1 MDINE
6 AHMNK
11 LNDNDWIFD
20 SLLLQQILTTAFFNG
35 APIINLTKLYPNVM
49 LQNLPKIRYYS
60 IIYSYYIKKISQ
72 MMFTSFVIYA
82 LEDVLH
88 AALRPAFLEHHQ

>member
-1 MDINE
+1 
-6 AHMNK
+6 
-11 LNDNDWIFD
+11 
-20 SLLLQQILTTAFFNG
+20 
-35 APIINLTKLYPNVM
+35 M